1 MYVEDVMSRYSQVF
15 EAAKKTEKV
24 EHVRL
29 MNDDFLSARIKVQR
43 GGAYALEL
51 AALPKDPEWDPYGG
65 KPQGEDPRFSNHLC
79 DAALYSWRKA
89 LNYLDFEV
97 EEPEESVDERA
108 EREAEENLARVNKMK
123 EWWED
128 EDHALE

>member
-1 MYVEDVMSRYSQVF
+1 M
-15 EAAKKTEKV
+15 
-24 EHVRL
+24 
-29 MNDDFLSARIKVQR
+29 
-43 GGAYALEL
+43 YALSVAEQHEYFANGIL
-51 AALPKDPEWDPYGG
+51 V
-65 KPQGEDPRFSNHLC
+65 SNC

-108 EREAEENLARVNKMK
+108 EREAEENLARVNETK